1 MSPQPRAAFSTR
13 AYQPEDEAAVI
24 DLWNRC
30 LVRDTVTPQVFRRK
44 VLLDPHFDPAGF
56 RLAWHD
62 AELIGGCLAMGR
74 AGLGGTTGWLRMI
87 FVHPAWR
94 RRGVGSRLLGEAL
107 EYLRRAGKTQVQVAA
122 GPNYFIPGVDLHAYA
137 AAVPF
142 FEAYGFVRGSESIS
156 MDASLVQYEIPAEA
170 LQTEARLRSEG
181 IIVKLL
187 EPGEILPLLE
197 FLERAFPHWVEPAR
211 ELLVWCTH
219 GWADYDQFL
228 IARASDGR
236 VVGYCQYDGEHF
248 GPFGVDPAM
257 QGRGIGTVLLAR
269 CLERMRARGYHSA
282 WFMWTGERAARLY
295 RRFGFVETRR
305 YVSMRRTL

>member
-1 MSPQPRAAFSTR
+1 MENEQAITTSGYRPA
-13 AYQPEDEAAVI
+13 DEAAVI

-56 RLAWHD
+56 RLAWHGG
-62 AELIGGCLAMGR
+62 ALVGGCLAMGR
-74 AGLGGTTGWLRMI
+74 AGLSGTTGWLRMI
-87 FVHPAWR
+87 FVHPDR
-94 RRGVGSRLLGEAL
+94 RRQGIGSRLLREAL
-107 EYLRRAGKTQVQVAA
+107 EHLRRAGKTLVQVAV
-122 GPNYFIPGVDLHAYA
+122 GPNYFIPGVDVHAYA

-142 FEAYGFVRGSESIS
+142 FEAHGFVRGGESIS
-156 MDASLVQYEIPAEA
+156 MDASLVQYEVPAEA
-170 LQTEARLRSEG
+170 RRVEERLRAEG
-181 IIVKLL
+181 ISVTLL
-187 EPGEILPLLE
+187 EPDDILPLLA

-228 IARASDGR
+228 IARTAEGK
-236 VVGYCQYDGEHF
+236 VVGYCQYNGEHF
-248 GPFGVDPAM
+248 GPFGVDPAE

-305 YVSMRRTL
+305 YVSMRRDL

>member
-1 MSPQPRAAFSTR
+1 MNNAQAITTR
-13 AYQPEDEAAVI
+13 SYRPENEPAVI

-107 EYLRRAGKTQVQVAA
+107 EYLRGAGKTQVQVAV

-137 AAVPF
+137 AAVAF
-142 FEAYGFVRGSESIS
+142 FEAHGFVRGGESIS
-156 MDASLVQYEIPAEA
+156 MDASLVQYELPAEA
-170 LQTEARLRSEG
+170 RQIEARLRAEG
-181 IIVKLL
+181 ITVKLF
-187 EPGEILPLLE
+187 EPDEILPLLE

-211 ELLVWCTH
+211 ELLVWCTY

-228 IARASDGR
+228 IARDAEGK
-236 VVGYCQYDGEHF
+236 VIGYCQYDGEHF
-248 GPFGVDPAM
+248 GPFGVDPAE